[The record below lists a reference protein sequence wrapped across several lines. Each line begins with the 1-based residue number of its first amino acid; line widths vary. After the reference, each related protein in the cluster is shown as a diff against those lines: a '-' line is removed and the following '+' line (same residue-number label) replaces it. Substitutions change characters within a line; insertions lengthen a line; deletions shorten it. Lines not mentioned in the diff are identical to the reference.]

1 MSSRTLLMYDF
12 VAGGCSRSCV
22 AVAAAGGCVAAATGG
37 CCRVLEGNAEERT
50 LGAELAGA
58 RPLGGLG
65 RLSAVAAV
73 AVLLLVNRVIWSLI
87 CNSNVF
93 ILRIS
98 PLCAGK
104 CGTIKRGKGGEGGEG
119 RRWQVS
125 AQASLVSSHFTG
137 CECGAWLAAAA
148 AVGYRSSS
156 CCVSCVCGGVHNT
169 TTTTFLES
177 SIVDILE

>member
-12 VAGGCSRSCV
+12 VAGGCV
-22 AVAAAGGCVAAATGG
+22 AVAAAGGCAAAATGG
-37 CCRVLEGNAEERT
+37 CCRVLEGNAEERA

-58 RPLGGLG
+58 RPLGGRG
-65 RLSAVAAV
+65 GLSAVAAV
-73 AVLLLVNRVIWSLI
+73 EVVLLVNRMIWSLI

-104 CGTIKRGKGGEGGEG
+104 CGTIKWGREGREGREGGRG
-119 RRWQVS
+119 NVS
-125 AQASLVSSHFTG
+125 TYISRFIAFHTL

-148 AVGYRSSS
+148 AAVGYRHRRV
-156 CCVSCVCGGVHNT
+156 VSRRVRGGT
-169 TTTTFLES
+169 TAFTVRS
-177 SIVDILE
+177 